1 MFQDRYQDILRIVR
15 DKNVTSV
22 KELAQNLYISESTI
36 RRDVRK
42 LETQGALRRRYGK
55 VSLLEDVGKT
65 LPVEMRMQMMPD
77 AKKKVGRI
85 ARSLVDNGDV
95 ILIDSSSTCLHLVEE
110 LDVFEDLTVIT
121 YGLRALNLLEGMHV
135 TVYCLGGR
143 LYRNSKAFVGDITEA
158 TLQRIQVDK
167 CFFSMSGISEDGIM
181 SDAGEAE
188 NILHRM
194 MLKQNAKK
202 ICLVDSSKIATRSM
216 FRIGE
221 ISDIDYIISD
231 VDIYTLI
238 KKPVDGKIP
247 TFILAQ

>member
-1 MFQDRYQDILRIVR
+1 
-15 DKNVTSV
+15 
-22 KELAQNLYISESTI
+22 
-36 RRDVRK
+36 
-42 LETQGALRRRYGK
+42 
-55 VSLLEDVGKT
+55 
-65 LPVEMRMQMMPD
+65 
-77 AKKKVGRI
+77 
-85 ARSLVDNGDV
+85 
-95 ILIDSSSTCLHLVEE
+95 